1 MMNKKKLQELQ
12 KQYENMPKTYIL
24 ECHSKYG
31 VDYKLFKLDNPP
43 TNEQSIYLFNNW
55 LQECVD
61 MFGMDLAEIK
71 ADERIYALW
80 YADPCTEQPIGMIPS
95 GL

>member
-1 MMNKKKLQELQ
+1 MNKKKLQELQ
-12 KQYENMPKTYIL
+12 EQYENMPKTYIL

-71 ADERIYALW
+71 ADERIYA
-80 YADPCTEQPIGMIPS
+80 YGMQIH
-95 GL
+95 LQNNLLV